1 MRKLNAYT
9 TYLVLNGA
17 DGLISSLIFTVNM
30 IYQATVVGLNP
41 LQLVL
46 VGTTLEA
53 TAFLFEVPTGVVAD
67 MYSRRLS
74 VIIGYVMIGVGF
86 LVEGLLPFFATIL
99 LAQVIWGIGYTFTS
113 GATEAWLSDE
123 IGEAN
128 AGRAFMRA
136 AQVVQLTT
144 LVGIAASVVL
154 GNDRVNLPIIVG
166 GGGFIALGIFLT
178 LFMPEKHFVPAPRE
192 ERNSFQ
198 QMWHTFRG
206 GLAMV
211 KRRPMLST
219 ILGIG
224 LFYGMYSE
232 GFDRLWTPFL
242 LTLAFPVFDGVTM
255 VTWFGIL
262 RAGAILLGIAATEVA
277 RRRVDTNSEP
287 SVRRALFAISALR
300 VVTLAAFALSFN
312 FAMAVAAYWAF
323 SLLRQAKNPL
333 YTTWV
338 NQKLDPQVRATVI
351 SMSSQV
357 DAFGQIIGGP
367 IVGAVGTAISLRA
380 ALLSSTAIL
389 SPVLAL
395 FARAKAS
402 DDVSL
407 RGAVFATKQSPDR
420 D

>member
-1 MRKLNAYT
+1 MTTMKKLDAYT
-9 TYLVLNGA
+9 TYLILNGW
-17 DGLISSLIFTVNM
+17 DGAISSLIFTINM

-53 TAFLFEVPTGVVAD
+53 TAFICEVPTGVIAD
-67 MYSRRLS
+67 VYSRKLS
-74 VIIGYVMIGVGF
+74 IIIGYVMIGVGF
-86 LVEGLLPFFATIL
+86 LVEGFFPFFATVL
-99 LAQVIWGIGYTFTS
+99 LAQVIWGAGWTFTS

-123 IGEAN
+123 IGEQN

-136 AQVVQLTT
+136 AQVAQVAT
-144 LVGIAASVVL
+144 LFGIVASVMI
-154 GNDRVNLPIIVG
+154 GNERVNLPIIFG
-166 GGGFIALGIFLT
+166 GIGFIVLGIFLA
-178 LFMPEKHFVPAPRE
+178 LWMPETKFQPAPRE

-242 LTLAFPVFDGVTM
+242 LTFTFPVFDGVTT
-255 VTWFGIL
+255 VTWFGIIRL
-262 RAGAILLGIAATEVA
+262 GSILLGIAATEIA
-277 RRRVDTNSEP
+277 RRRVDTDSEP
-287 SVRRALFAISALR
+287 AVRRALFIISAAR
-300 VVTLAAFALSFN
+300 VATLAAFALSFN

-323 SLLRQAKNPL
+323 SLLRQATNPL
-333 YTTWV
+333 YTAWV
-338 NQKLDPQVRATVI
+338 NQRLDPQVRATVI

-367 IVGAVGTAISLRA
+367 LVGVIGTAISLRA

-389 SPVLAL
+389 TPVLAL
-395 FARAKAS
+395 FARARRTN
-402 DDVSL
+402 L
-407 RGAVFATKQSPDR
+407 
-420 D
+420 